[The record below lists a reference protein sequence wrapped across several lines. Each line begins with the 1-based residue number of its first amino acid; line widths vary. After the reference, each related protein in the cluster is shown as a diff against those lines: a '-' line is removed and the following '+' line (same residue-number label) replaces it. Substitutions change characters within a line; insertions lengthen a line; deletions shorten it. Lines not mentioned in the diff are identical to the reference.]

1 MVKNKD
7 MKNNKNKDI
16 KNNDKQIKSDVKDDK
31 KSDGKGY
38 IEKNNIWKITAII
51 FIVLFAV
58 ILISALVRLSRIRP
72 PIIQPTDSQISMMK
86 SIALSDL
93 SQKGEDVTNYTVKA
107 SNDIRPVNAGSERRK
122 IIEVSVYNDSIRHLY
137 IIDVDNGNILLYSK
151 TQSFG
156 FINYSNDGPVPPGN
170 MELGF
175 DRRTP

>member
-1 MVKNKD
+1 
-7 MKNNKNKDI
+7 
-16 KNNDKQIKSDVKDDK
+16 
-31 KSDGKGY
+31 
-38 IEKNNIWKITAII
+38 
-51 FIVLFAV
+51 
-58 ILISALVRLSRIRP
+58 
-72 PIIQPTDSQISMMK
+72 MMK

>member
-1 MVKNKD
+1 MMVKNKD

-122 IIEVSVYNDSIRHLY
+122 MEGIIEEELKFS
-137 IIDVDNGNILLYSK
+137 NISGIKEKAGDL
-151 TQSFG
+151 TT
-156 FINYSNDGPVPPGN
+156 
-170 MELGF
+170 ELMKLAKNRET
-175 DRRTP
+175 DLR